1 MSIHIGCPTLVSI
14 FSFSIPLFLSR
25 PSFLFVFFKWSCKTP
40 ISDNHPRCLFCADLD
55 RQMTPKTCFDQ
66 PGETGSALFG
76 HPFWLSY
83 FNVILL
89 SFYFFILFINYYIGI
104 SSLHD
109 IQFGQPCSMLIF
121 NIFSPSFLNLERKY
135 KLKIKLK

>member
-104 SSLHD
+104 LLSMTFSLD
-109 IQFGQPCSMLIF
+109 NLVRCSYLIF
-121 NIFSPSFLNLERKY
+121 SLLFFELGE
-135 KLKIKLK
+135 KI